1 MMNRKLLIVT
11 IILLQ
16 TLSVF
21 SIELNNT
28 FALKYPSSKKGAL
41 EDFRFGGGI
50 GTCLYLTNQMDYSL
64 TMNYGDFR
72 EIIPAYFGG
81 VYKVLND
88 DFEVGFQFKTGH
100 LLTLKSENTQGS
112 TCDFNEGQF
121 NVNYSFNQNVGLTR
135 DRYTVN
141 AQIGIGATQFRSKY
155 FSVNTAVESIDQ
167 VFSTVGYEG
176 TLISSNDQANK
187 QVAIIG
193 NFGLVLGYR
202 LSERLCVYWEN
213 SVNISTSNKMS
224 GNLYKRSWIPP
235 DGYFFSGIGIY
246 FKISPQKGRLG
257 CPKF

>member
-1 MMNRKLLIVT
+1 
-11 IILLQ
+11 
-16 TLSVF
+16 
-21 SIELNNT
+21 
-28 FALKYPSSKKGAL
+28 
-41 EDFRFGGGI
+41 
-50 GTCLYLTNQMDYSL
+50 
-64 TMNYGDFR
+64 
-72 EIIPAYFGG
+72 
-81 VYKVLND
+81 VLND

-155 FSVNTAVESIDQ
+155 FTVNTAVESIDQ